1 MNLIKIIKKNWVLGL
16 LGSAYLIIYFWQK
29 QIGNFLTQEFVQNL
43 VGKAAYQGWLG
54 LVDYLSAHVLFC
66 LVPAF
71 FIAGAINSLIDSQS
85 ILKYLS
91 GKTKKWLAYLIAVT
105 AGFLI
110 EVCSCTILPL
120 FAGIWKK
127 GAGFRNCCYPSLRWP
142 CF

>member
-16 LGSAYLIIYFWQK
+16 LGGTYLIIYLWQK
-29 QIGNFLTQEFVQNL
+29 QIGGFLAQELIQNL
-43 VGKAAYQGWLG
+43 IGGAVYQGWLG

-91 GKTKKWLAYLIAVT
+91 GKTKKWLAYLHCHYS
-105 AGFLI
+105 FYWSKNRL
-110 EVCSCTILPL
+110 
-120 FAGIWKK
+120 GI
-127 GAGFRNCCYPSLRWP
+127 
-142 CF
+142 